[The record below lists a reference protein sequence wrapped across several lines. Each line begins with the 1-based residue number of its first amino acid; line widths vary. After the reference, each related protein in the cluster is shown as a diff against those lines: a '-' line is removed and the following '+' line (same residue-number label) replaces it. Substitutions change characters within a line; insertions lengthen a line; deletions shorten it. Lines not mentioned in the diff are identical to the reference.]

1 MCGLAGLWHRDGVSE
16 DDLRDRLN
24 RMTATLVHRG
34 PDDAGVWLDA
44 ASGAGLGFR
53 RLSILDVTPS
63 GHQPM
68 ESHDGRF
75 VIAFNGEIYNFADLK
90 AELTKAGEAFRG
102 SSDTEVILGA
112 ASRWGAEVAIPRLWG
127 MFAIALW
134 DRAERR
140 LLLARDR
147 FGKKPLY
154 YALHDRAVSFAS
166 ELKAL
171 RTVWP
176 ALSVD
181 RAAIASYLRF
191 GYIPAPSTIYSG
203 VRKLPPGTIA
213 TIDRTGTLSVRSY
226 WDGRAVAE
234 AGLSSRAERPD
245 ERGAVRELNGLLRD
259 AVRRRMV
266 ADVPVGAFLSGGVDS
281 SLVVAL
287 MQAVAP
293 RPVRTFTLG
302 FTDPDFDEAPA
313 ARAVA
318 AHLGTDHTEFY
329 VSPADARDVIP
340 SLPETY
346 DEPFG
351 DASQIPT
358 ALVASLARRHVTV
371 ALSGDGGDEVFGG
384 YVRHVWADRV
394 WRAAG
399 RWPAGLRRTAGRLL
413 AAAPPA
419 AIDRLYGLL
428 ERGVPPGWRQVHVG
442 EKLAKLAAMLHADSR
457 DDAYELLVAVWPE
470 GGLVIGAEDGG
481 AAAFDAGGLPATA
494 TFAERMM
501 LQDQMRYLPDDILVK
516 VDRATMAVSLEARA
530 PLLDHRLAE
539 WVWRLPI
546 DFRCRDGVGKW
557 LLRQVLADYIPPAL
571 FERPKTGFGIPVGAW
586 LRGPLRPWAESLLDE
601 RRLAREGFL
610 MPASIRPIW
619 AEHLAGR
626 RDHSV
631 RLWVVLMF
639 QAWLERWAR

>member
-1 MCGLAGLWHRDGVSE
+1 MCGLAGLWHRDGASE
-16 DDLRDRLN
+16 GDLRDRVN

-34 PDDAGVWLDA
+34 PDDSGIWLDT

-53 RLSILDVTPS
+53 RLSILDLTPS

-68 ESHDGRF
+68 QSRDGRF
-75 VIAFNGEIYNFADLK
+75 VIAFNGEIYNFPELK
-90 AELTKAGEAFRG
+90 AELTKAGEVFRG

-112 ASRWGAEVAIPRLWG
+112 ASRWGAEATIPRLWG

-154 YALHDRAVSFAS
+154 YALDDRTVSFAS

-171 RTVWP
+171 RAARP

-181 RAAIASYLRF
+181 RAALASYLRL
-191 GYIPAPSTIYSG
+191 GYIPAPATIYSG
-203 VRKLPPGTIA
+203 VWKLPPGTLA
-213 TIDRTGTLSVRSY
+213 TVDRGGTLSVRTY

-234 AGLSSRAERPD
+234 AGLLSRAGRPD
-245 ERGAVRELNGLLRD
+245 EREAAGELDGLLRD

-287 MQAVAP
+287 MQAEAA

-302 FTDPDFDEAPA
+302 FTDCDFDEAPA

-318 AHLGTDHTEFY
+318 AHLGTDHTECY

-340 SLPETY
+340 RLPETY

-394 WRAAG
+394 WRAAA
-399 RWPAGLRRTAGRLL
+399 RWPAGPRRTAGRLL
-413 AAAPPA
+413 AAARPSA
-419 AIDRLYGLL
+419 VDRLYRVL
-428 ERGVPPGWRQVHVG
+428 ERGVPSRWRQVHAG
-442 EKLAKLAAMLHADSR
+442 EKLAKLATMLQAGS
-457 DDAYELLVAVWPE
+457 DDQAYELLVSAWTE
-470 GGLVIGAEDGG
+470 TGIAIGADDRG
-481 AAAFDAGGLPATA
+481 AAAFGAAG
-494 TFAERMM
+494 
-501 LQDQMRYLPDDILVK
+501 
-516 VDRATMAVSLEARA
+516 
-530 PLLDHRLAE
+530 
-539 WVWRLPI
+539 
-546 DFRCRDGVGKW
+546 CR
-557 LLRQVLADYIPPAL
+557 RQ
-571 FERPKTGFGIPVGAW
+571 
-586 LRGPLRPWAESLLDE
+586 
-601 RRLAREGFL
+601 RRSSSA
-610 MPASIRPIW
+610 
-619 AEHLAGR
+619 
-626 RDHSV
+626 
-631 RLWVVLMF
+631 
-639 QAWLERWAR
+639 

>member
-1 MCGLAGLWHRDGVSE
+1 MCGIAGLWTRTGCSDE
-16 DDLRDRLN
+16 ELRRTVE

-53 RLSILDVTPS
+53 RLSILDLTPS

-90 AELTKAGEAFRG
+90 TELIRAGEVFRG

-112 ASRWGAEVAIPRLWG
+112 ASRWGAEAAIPRLWG

-154 YALHDRAVSFAS
+154 YALHDRTVSFAS

-171 RTVWP
+171 RAVWP
-176 ALSVD
+176 GLSVD
-181 RAAIASYLRF
+181 RDAVASYLRF
-191 GYIPAPSTIYSG
+191 GYVPAPSTIYSG
-203 VRKLPPGTIA
+203 VWKLPPGTIA
-213 TIDRTGTLSVRSY
+213 TVDGAGTFSVRSY

-234 AGLSSRAERPD
+234 AGLSSRTGRPD
-245 ERGAVRELNGLLRD
+245 EREAARELDRLLRD
-259 AVRRRMV
+259 AVTRRIV

-287 MQAVAP
+287 MQAVAS

-313 ARAVA
+313 ARAIA

-329 VSPADARDVIP
+329 VSPADARNVIP
-340 SLPETY
+340 SLPDTY

-358 ALVASLARRHVTV
+358 ALVASLARQHVTV
-371 ALSGDGGDEVFGG
+371 ALTGDGGDEVFGG
-384 YVRHVWADRV
+384 YVRHLWADRV
-394 WRAAG
+394 WDAVG
-399 RWPAGLRRTAGRLL
+399 RWPAGLRRAAGSFL
-413 AAAPPA
+413 AIARPSAV
-419 AIDRLYGLL
+419 DRLYRLL
-428 ERGVPPGWRQVHVG
+428 ERGVPSRWRQVHAG
-442 EKLAKLAAMLHADSR
+442 EKLAKLATMLQAGS
-457 DDAYELLVAVWPE
+457 DDHAYELLVSAWPE
-470 GGLVIGAEDGG
+470 GGIAIGAEAGG
-481 AAAFDAGGLPATA
+481 AAPLGAGGLPAAA
-494 TFAERMM
+494 TFVERMM

-516 VDRATMAVSLEARA
+516 VDRATMAASLEARA

-539 WVWRLPI
+539 WVWRLPV
-546 DFRCRDGVGKW
+546 DFRCRAGVGKW
-557 LLRQVLADYIPPAL
+557 LLRQVLANYAPAAL
-571 FERPKTGFGIPVGAW
+571 FDRPKTGFGIPVGAW

-601 RRLAREGFL
+601 GRLAREGFL
-610 MPASIRPIW
+610 RPADIRSVW

-626 RDHSV
+626 RDHSS

>member
-1 MCGLAGLWHRDGVSE
+1 MCGIAGQWTRTGCSDE
-16 DDLRDRLN
+16 ELRRAVE

-44 ASGAGLGFR
+44 ASGMGLGFR
-53 RLSILDVTPS
+53 RLSILDLTPS

-68 ESHDGRF
+68 ESQDGRF

-90 AELTKAGEAFRG
+90 IELARAGEVFRG

-112 ASRWGAEVAIPRLWG
+112 VSRWGAEAAIPRLWG

-154 YALHDRAVSFAS
+154 YALHDRTVSFAS

-171 RTVWP
+171 RAVWP
-176 ALSVD
+176 GLSVD
-181 RAAIASYLRF
+181 RAAVASYLRF
-191 GYIPAPSTIYSG
+191 GYVPAPSTIYSG
-203 VRKLPPGTIA
+203 VRKLPPGTFA
-213 TIDRTGTLSVRSY
+213 TVDVSGTFSVRSY

-234 AGLSSRAERPD
+234 AGLSSRTGRPD
-245 ERGAVRELNGLLRD
+245 EREAARELDRLLRD
-259 AVRRRMV
+259 AVTRRMV

-287 MQAVAP
+287 MQALAP
-293 RPVRTFTLG
+293 RPVKTFTLG

-318 AHLGTDHTEFY
+318 AHLGTEHTEFY
-329 VSPADARDVIP
+329 VSPTDARNVIP
-340 SLPETY
+340 SLPGTY

-358 ALVASLARRHVTV
+358 ALVASLARRDVTV
-371 ALSGDGGDEVFGG
+371 ALTGDGGDEVFGG
-384 YVRHVWADRV
+384 YVRHVWADRI
-394 WRAAG
+394 WRSAG
-399 RWPAGLRRTAGRLL
+399 WWPAGLRRAAGGILAVARPTAV
-413 AAAPPA
+413 
-419 AIDRLYGLL
+419 DRLYAML
-428 ERGVPPGWRQVHVG
+428 EPGVPSGWRQVHAG
-442 EKLAKLAAMLHADSR
+442 EKLAKLAAMLHADSG
-457 DDAYELLVAVWPE
+457 DEAYERLVVAWPE
-470 GGLVIGAEDGG
+470 GGLVIGAGGG
-481 AAAFDAGGLPATA
+481 AACDAGELPASA

-530 PLLDHRLAE
+530 PLLDHRLVE

-546 DFRCRDGVGKW
+546 GFRCRDGVGKW
-557 LLRQVLADYIPPAL
+557 LLRQVLADYVPAAL
-571 FERPKTGFGIPVGAW
+571 FDRPKTGFGIPVGAW
-586 LRGPLRPWAESLLDE
+586 LRGPLRPWAEALLDE
-601 RRLAREGFL
+601 GRLAREGFL
-610 MPASIRPIW
+610 LPATIRRVW
-619 AEHLAGR
+619 TEHLSGR

-639 QAWLERWAR
+639 QAWLERWR